1 MGYAHLPAYL
11 KFPEKVQLTAVC
23 DIREESAKTYAQKAK
38 LSAIYTDFEKML
50 KDEDLDA
57 VDICTIHDQHKHNVI
72 VAAEAGK
79 HVLLEKP
86 MATTMQDCRDM
97 VRATEKSGINFL
109 VAQTL
114 RYLPTSQAV
123 LHLIQNQELGVIHAA
138 RGDSILK
145 QSLILPHDHW
155 MFDGKR
161 AGGGVLIT
169 LSIHIIDLLRY
180 FLGDVKKV
188 FGTCKTTNSLF
199 INGAEDLVSATLEFN
214 NGAIGNIFS
223 SFSTSRTP
231 WNIKYMIYGEDGTLY
246 SNPPTNEQIGGQLG
260 EISISSRSQDREG
273 KTTSKGSFITLE
285 PPYNELFGKN
295 PFVNEILH
303 FVDLCQNDNSPISSG
318 KDNLNTMK
326 IIFGI
331 YKSSEINKPINLD
344 GM

>member
-11 KFPEKVQLTAVC
+11 KFSEKVQLTAVC
-23 DIREESAKTYAQKAK
+23 DIREESARKYAQKANIK
-38 LSAIYTDFEKML
+38 AIYTDFEKML
-50 KDEDLDA
+50 KEEDLDA
-57 VDICTIHDQHKHNVI
+57 VDICTIHDQHKYNVI

-86 MATTMQDCRDM
+86 MATKMQDCHDM
-97 VRATEKSGINFL
+97 VRATEKAGVNFL

-114 RYLPTSQAV
+114 RYLQSSQAV
-123 LHLIQNQELGVIHAA
+123 LKLIQNQELGVIHAA

-180 FLGDVKKV
+180 FLGDVRKV

-214 NGAIGNIFS
+214 SGAIGNIFS

-231 WNIKYMIYGEDGTLY
+231 WNIKYMIYGEDGTLF
-246 SNPPTNEQIGGQLG
+246 SNPPTNEQIGGQIG
-260 EISISSRSQDREG
+260 DISISSRSQDREG
-273 KTTSKGSFITLE
+273 KTSSKGKFITME
-285 PPYNELFGKN
+285 PSDKESYGKN

-303 FVDLCQNDNSPISSG
+303 FADWCQNNSNPISSG

-331 YKSSEINKPINLD
+331 YKSSKNNKPINLD